1 MINET
6 IVLEGHI
13 INSLALSRVLDTI
26 LELGGNFAVDEL
38 RIGKKSTDP
47 SFAQITVSA
56 PNETTLGNILGNIQK
71 LGAVVKEN
79 AEVQYGVADIDGS
92 FPENFYSTTNLDTFV
107 FYKGKW
113 IPVEIIEMDCGI
125 LLDIKKITAR
135 CIAINEV
142 KKGDLIVVGH
152 QGVKVVPLPRARE
165 KEIFSFMTS
174 SVSSEKPKKLIIGE
188 LAQRMKSV
196 RKNNGKILLVGGPAI
211 VHTGAGKHLSA
222 LIRAG
227 YINVLFAG
235 NALAV
240 HDIESALFGTSL
252 GISLQDGAVTTGGH
266 RNHLRAINTIRRLGS
281 AKSAVEKKVLQQG
294 IIYECI
300 KNHIPFVLAGSIRD
314 DGPLPEVI
322 TDVMHAQKLM
332 REYAQQVEM
341 ALLLATTLHSIATG
355 NVLPARVFTVCVDI
369 NHAVVTKLIDR
380 GSAQTL
386 GIVTDV
392 ESFLRELVGELITT
406 P

>member
-1 MINET
+1 MLTET

-26 LELGGNFAVDEL
+26 LELGGNFAIDEI

-47 SFAQITVSA
+47 SFAEVTVSA
-56 PNETTLGNILGNIQK
+56 PDESIIMNILGNIQK
-71 LGAVVKEN
+71 LGATVKEKV
-79 AEVQYGVADIDGS
+79 EVQYILTDIDGT
-92 FPENFYSTTNLDTFV
+92 FPDNFYSTTNLDTSV

-113 IPVEIIEMDCGI
+113 VPVENIEMDCGI
-125 LLDIKKITAR
+125 LLDTKKKAAR
-135 CIAINEV
+135 CIAINDV
-142 KKGDLIVVGH
+142 KKGDAIIVGH
-152 QGVKVVPLPRARE
+152 QGIKVMPLPRARE

-174 SVSSEKPKKLIIGE
+174 SVSSEKPKKLLINEI
-188 LAQRMKSV
+188 AARMKSV
-196 RKNNGKILLVGGPAI
+196 HKNNGKILVVGGPAI

-240 HDIESALFGTSL
+240 HDIESALYGTSL
-252 GISLQDGAVTTGGH
+252 GISLQNGAVTTGGH

-281 AKSAVEKKVLQQG
+281 AKNAVEQHVLRQG

-300 KNHIPFVLAGSIRD
+300 KNKIPFVLAGSIRD

-322 TDVMHAQKLM
+322 TDTMQAQKLM
-332 REYAQQVEM
+332 REYAQQVDM
-341 ALLLATTLHSIATG
+341 AIMLATTLHSIATG
-355 NVLPARVFTVCVDI
+355 NVLPAKVFTVCVDI

-392 ESFLRELVGELITT
+392 ESFLRELVQEII
-406 P
+406 

>member
-1 MINET
+1 MLTET

-13 INSLALSRVLDTI
+13 INSLALTRVLDTI
-26 LELGGNFAVDEL
+26 IELGGNFAIDEI

-47 SFAQITVSA
+47 SFAQITISA
-56 PNETTLGNILGNIQK
+56 IDESVLENILGNIQK
-71 LGAVVKEN
+71 LGAVVKEKV
-79 AEVQYGVADIDGS
+79 EVQYLPADIDGS
-92 FPENFYSTTNLDTFV
+92 FPENFYSTTNLDTSI
-107 FYKGKW
+107 FYKSKW
-113 IPVEIIEMDCGI
+113 IPVENIEMDCGI
-125 LLDIKKITAR
+125 ILDTKKKTAR

-142 KKGDLIVVGH
+142 KSGDNIVVGH
-152 QGVKVVPLPRARE
+152 QGIKVIPLPRERE

-174 SVSSEKPKKLIIGE
+174 SVSSEKPKKLLISEI
-188 LAQRMKSV
+188 ANRMKLLH
-196 RKNNGKILLVGGPAI
+196 KKNGKILLVGGPAI

-240 HDIESALFGTSL
+240 HDIESALYGTSL
-252 GISLQDGAVTTGGH
+252 GISLQDGQVTTGGH
-266 RNHLRAINTIRRLGS
+266 RNHLRAINTIRRCGS
-281 AKSAVEKKVLQQG
+281 AKSAVDQNILRQG

-300 KNHIPFVLAGSIRD
+300 KNNVPFVLAGSIRD

-322 TDVMHAQKLM
+322 TDSMQAQKLM
-332 REYAQQVEM
+332 RDYAQQVDM
-341 ALLLATTLHSIATG
+341 AIMLSTTLHSIATG
-355 NVLPARVFTVCVDI
+355 NVLPAKVFTVCVDI

-392 ESFLRELVGELITT
+392 ESFLRELVQEII
-406 P
+406 

>member
-1 MINET
+1 MLNET

-13 INSLALSRVLDTI
+13 INSLALTRVLDTI
-26 LELGGNFAVDEL
+26 LELGGNFTIDEI
-38 RIGKKSTDP
+38 RIGKQSTDP
-47 SFAQITVSA
+47 SFAQITISA
-56 PNETTLGNILGNIQK
+56 TDETTLNNILGNIQK
-71 LGAVVKEN
+71 LGAVVKEK
-79 AEVQYGVADIDGS
+79 AEVQFIPADMDGA
-92 FPENFYSTTNLDTFV
+92 FPENFYATTNLDTFV

-113 IPVEIIEMDCGI
+113 IPVENIEMDCGI
-125 LLDIKKITAR
+125 VLDTKRNTAR

-142 KKGDLIVVGH
+142 QKGDNIVVGH
-152 QGVKVVPLPRARE
+152 QGIKVIPLPRERE

-174 SVSSEKPKKLIIGE
+174 SVSSEKPKKLLISEI
-188 LAQRMKSV
+188 AQRMKLIHN
-196 RKNNGKILLVGGPAI
+196 KNGKILVVGGPAI

-222 LIRAG
+222 LLRAG
-227 YINVLFAG
+227 YVNVLFAG

-240 HDIESALFGTSL
+240 HDIESALYGTSL
-252 GISLQDGAVTTGGH
+252 GISLQDGQVTTGGH
-266 RNHLRAINTIRRLGS
+266 RNHLRAINTIRRCGS
-281 AKSAVEKKVLQQG
+281 AKSAVEQNILRQG

-300 KNHIPFVLAGSIRD
+300 KNHIPFILAGSIRD

-322 TDVMHAQKLM
+322 TDTMQAQKLM
-332 REYAQQVEM
+332 REYAQQVDM
-341 ALLLATTLHSIATG
+341 ALMLATTLHSIATG

-392 ESFLRELVGELITT
+392 ESFLRELVQELI
-406 P
+406 